1 MTADQKY
8 TSHPKYHH
16 LPTEKPS
23 MHNADVDPLDFAS
36 GDDSDWSPRRESL
49 CPGFDAGVV
58 CRRLM
63 RAVAHPNTFVLM
75 TGLLYLGVYGC
86 SGIYLSAVIS
96 TIEKRFQLK
105 SSESGLL
112 MSLNDI
118 SALCGVLF
126 VAHMGGKYHR
136 SRIIGI
142 SGLVVALGSFMSA
155 LPQFLYDNSMDLEG
169 LVVSEDGNRSEEFL
183 CGSGTMNATVCTAE
197 EIEASGSQLSKT
209 WALIIGQLLAGLGTA
224 GLGPL
229 AVTYVDDAVEK
240 NLLPL
245 YLSLMWLPM
254 TIAPLIGFS
263 LSSYCLSIFAD
274 YYKTDA
280 AQLEIGPTDP
290 QWQGAWWLGFVIY
303 GCYLC
308 LVSLP
313 YFLLPRKMHKPKS
326 YCCFSGVPDCCTALM
341 GKGRG
346 GQFAEDVSMTGGA
359 ISHNTLSGEPLT
371 VVKDFLSSLGRLLS
385 NVIFMSSMAGFC
397 LWVLSFGGFSVFSAK
412 YLQFEFGASP
422 SEAGMLLGFTH
433 LPGSLLG
440 IMLGGI
446 ITSRLTGNQ
455 RGYSF
460 LSITMHTLSVLVFVI
475 LTFLGCP
482 NNNIAGLT
490 TRYNELNHSATNGLD
505 LYSACNM
512 NCTCESGIYSPVCGS
527 DNVTYV
533 TACFAGCQSLSR
545 DQSKT
550 ILQDCSCVGPSEQR
564 YPHYETTSSFAI
576 PGECASSCG
585 LLIPFVIM
593 VGVSTATGSFSYNPS
608 FMMYFRSVL
617 EKDRSLAMGVMSFL
631 TKTLGFIPGPVIFG
645 AMIETQCS
653 YWQESCQET
662 GECLL
667 YDRPGLRLVMVG
679 LTTAFRLLATLSF
692 CVSALFVLKSLK
704 NLPIEKEDGSKDEKA
719 KKPEELV
726 GMLPTFRETE
736 V

>member
-1 MTADQKY
+1 MTTDQKDALQ
-8 TSHPKYHH
+8 PKYHH
-16 LPTEKPS
+16 LRGEEPPK
-23 MHNADVDPLDFAS
+23 HNADVGAHDFIS
-36 GDDSDWSPRRESL
+36 EDEGDWSPRRESP
-49 CPGFDAGVV
+49 CPGFGARSRAV

-75 TGLLYLGVYGC
+75 MGLLYLGVYGC

-126 VAHMGGKYHR
+126 VAHIGGKYHR
-136 SRIIGI
+136 PRIIGI

-169 LVVSEDGNRSEEFL
+169 LVVSEDGNRSEELL
-183 CGSGTMNATVCTAE
+183 CDSGTANATVCTAD

-209 WALIIGQLLAGLGTA
+209 WALIIGQLLAGLGST
-224 GLGPL
+224 GLSPL

-240 NLLPL
+240 SLLPM
-245 YLSLMWLPM
+245 YLALMWLPI
-254 TIAPLIGFS
+254 TIVPLVGFS
-263 LSSYCLSIFAD
+263 LSGYCLSIFAD

-280 AQLEIGPTDP
+280 AHLEIGPKDP

-308 LVSLP
+308 LVSVP
-313 YFLLPRKMHKPKS
+313 CFFFPRKMHKSKS

-341 GKGRG
+341 GKGQG
-346 GQFAEDVSMTGGA
+346 GQFTEDVSMTGGA
-359 ISHNTLSGEPLT
+359 ISHKTLHGEPLS
-371 VVKDFLSSLGRLLS
+371 VVK
-385 NVIFMSSMAGFC
+385 GF
-397 LWVLSFGGFSVFSAK
+397 A
-412 YLQFEFGASP
+412 
-422 SEAGMLLGFTH
+422 H

-440 IMLGGI
+440 LMLGGI
-446 ITSRLTGNQ
+446 VTWRLTGNQ

-460 LSITMHTLSVLVFVI
+460 LTLAVHSLAVLVFFI
-475 LTFLGCP
+475 LMFLGCP
-482 NNNIAGLT
+482 NNDVAGLT
-490 TRYNELNHSATNGLD
+490 THYKVLNHTATNGLD

-512 NCTCESGIYSPVCGS
+512 NCTCEKGVYSPVCGS
-527 DNVTYV
+527 DNVTYA
-533 TACFAGCQSLSR
+533 TACFAGCQTLTKN
-545 DQSKT
+545 QSQT
-550 ILQDCSCVGPSEQR
+550 TLEDCSCIDPS
-564 YPHYETTSSFAI
+564 ETTSSFAV
-576 PGECASSCG
+576 PGDCPSSCA
-585 LLIPFVIM
+585 LLIPYVIM
-593 VGVSTATGSFSYNPS
+593 VGVTAALGFFAFNPS

-617 EKDRSLAMGVMSFL
+617 EKDRSLAMGVKSFL
-631 TKTLGFIPGPVIFG
+631 SKTLGFIPGPVIFG
-645 AMIETQCS
+645 AIIETQCS

-667 YDRPGLRLVMVG
+667 YDRPGLRLAMMG

-692 CVSALFVLKSLK
+692 CVSALFVLKSPK
-704 NLPIEKEDGSKDEKA
+704 TPSIEKADGNKEEKA
-719 KKPEELV
+719 KNPEELME
-726 GMLPTFRETE
+726 MLQTFRETE